1 MGYIQGLYT
10 NESNLHMKNS
20 IVQDVL
26 EAFTFCFSHA
36 PRAHGS
42 SSTWQSTPSGPW
54 HGHCGLQAPAWTSI
68 SLSCTWASTGTHLC
82 LWPGNFCE
90 PDNFFVIQRSP
101 SPPSLVRCE
110 PRRGRSPL
118 MCLPHPFSCSAK
130 VFCILQS
137 LFYHN
142 YLIVHIKLSMFKSRC
157 SFCLLIVPRLILC

>member
-1 MGYIQGLYT
+1 MAIKITDRKHIFLDKIIEDYKDINFSKIMKIFNIIPMGYIQGLYT

-20 IVQDVL
+20 ILQDVL

-118 MCLPHPFSCSAK
+118 MCPSSSFL
-130 VFCILQS
+130 LQ
-137 LFYHN
+137 
-142 YLIVHIKLSMFKSRC
+142 C
-157 SFCLLIVPRLILC
+157 